1 MVTPAIIEA
10 LYPHLQPL
18 IDYEVRD
25 DGFGPELVKW
35 PAELPQPTAEQIA
48 ELNTALMQ
56 QRVFQQMQVLVQQR
70 LDAWA
75 QERGYDGILSLC
87 TYATSSNQKFRA
99 EGQRGVDVRDQC
111 WAFGYQ
117 LLDDVRNSV
126 RPIPTE
132 AEVLAEL
139 PPMEWSQ

>member
-10 LYPHLQPL
+10 LYPNLQPL
-18 IDYEVRD
+18 IDYEFRN
-25 DGFGPELVKW
+25 DGSGPELVKW
-35 PAELPQPTAEQIA
+35 PVEIPLPTPEQAAEV
-48 ELNTALMQ
+48 ELELMR

-75 QERGYDGILSLC
+75 KERGYDGILSLC
-87 TYATSSNQKFRA
+87 TYATSSNPKFRA